1 MIKKMLLKAAVF
13 LSLAAVAIPLLTLL
27 VWSFCSSWP
36 WPRLLPESFSP
47 RGMRELFGG
56 YSGAVEAAVA
66 SIVIGLI
73 TAAAATF
80 ISIPAARALVLHD
93 FYGKGAVQLLLLL
106 PVAVPA
112 TAFAMSVQ
120 VLFIRIG
127 LNDTYAGVILVHMI
141 LCLPYTVKILSEVV
155 TAVGGR
161 YEVQANILGAGRVD
175 TFRFITVPV
184 LMPGIVSAFSMA
196 FVVSMGQYFLTFLIG
211 GGVVVTLPMRM
222 LPYIQSGDRQLA
234 SAYGVL
240 FIFSAFLVFFLSDR
254 LVRKYY
260 NFENTYFFV

>member
-1 MIKKMLLKAAVF
+1 MIKKMLLRVAVF
-13 LSLAAVAIPLLTLL
+13 LSLAAVTIPLLTLL

-36 WPRLLPESFSP
+36 WPGLFPESFSP
-47 RGMRELFGG
+47 RGVQALFGG
-56 YSGAVEAAVA
+56 YSGAVEAAAA
-66 SIVIGLI
+66 SIAIGLI
-73 TAAAATF
+73 TAAAATL

-93 FYGKGAVQLLLLL
+93 FYGKGTVQLLLLL
-106 PVAVPA
+106 PVAVPGS
-112 TAFAMSVQ
+112 AFAMSVQ

-127 LNDTYAGVILVHMI
+127 LSDTYAGVILVHMV

-155 TAVGGR
+155 AAVGSR
-161 YEVQANILGAGRVD
+161 YEVQANVLGAGKAD
-175 TFRFITVPV
+175 TFRHITVPV

-211 GGVVVTLPMRM
+211 GGMVVTLPMRM
-222 LPYIQSGDRQLA
+222 FPYIQSGDRQLA

-240 FIFSAFLVFFLSDR
+240 FILSALFVFFLSDR

-260 NFENTYFFV
+260 HFDSTYFFV